1 MVPGILLPLR
11 TCLLNKH
18 IKTQSRV
25 SDLKQ
30 VLSKYLLFLRLK
42 VKRHREQTCPCQRG
56 GVGVGWLGSLG

>member
-1 MVPGILLPLR
+1 MVPGILLPLH
-11 TCLLNKH
+11 TCLLNEH

-42 VKRHREQTCPCQRG
+42 VKRQLVLVKGEG
-56 GVGVGWLGSLG
+56 WEWDGWGVWGE